1 MNAKKLLLVVFIA
14 GTVVALPFVNRIV
27 FGVNSKEVNVSTLS
41 QRVISPSILA
51 SGYLAHEEEVMLSSE
66 IIGKVAALFVEEGDV
81 VVQGDLVLRVDDNV
95 IGVGGNRIVAADSPL
110 IVTVI
115 IRPSV
120 MRKPRMHE
128 IGRRHFGIR
137 RNRRKDLCEHLGPL
151 PGNVTLF
158 PMPCRIGVPESQT
171 RRREAEKEPHRYRT
185 RPRKV
190 RHEAESR
197 FGGLIR

>member
-81 VVQGDLVLRVDDNV
+81 VVQGDLVLRVDDKNFIAGLEQSEAAV
-95 IGVGGNRIVAADSPL
+95 RINTIDIERQIVRIDNLERQFERSKSLYERSLIGEEEYEVA
-110 IVTVI
+110 
-115 IRPSV
+115 
-120 MRKPRMHE
+120 
-128 IGRRHFGIR
+128 
-137 RNRRKDLCEHLGPL
+137 RNQFDLSK
-151 PGNVTLF
+151 
-158 PMPCRIGVPESQT
+158 ID
-171 RRREAEKEPHRYRT
+171 
-185 RPRKV
+185 
-190 RHEAESR
+190 
-197 FGGLIR
+197 